1 MTGPGD
7 ASADGPAADQ
17 PALELDDVTVRY
29 GDRTVL
35 DEVSLS
41 VRRGEFL
48 ALIGPNGAGKTTLLR
63 TANGLVTPDAGT
75 VRLNGTDGS
84 RLSVRERARRVATV
98 PQETSVGFD
107 FPVRDLVAMGRTAHR
122 SRFSRADESDRAA
135 VRRAL
140 DRTDT
145 AAFADRPVGS
155 LSGGERQRV
164 VLARALAQAAPL
176 LLLDEPTASLD
187 INHQVRV
194 LGLVRG
200 LVHGAGD
207 EEGSGPTATAGRTV
221 VAAIHDLDLAA
232 RFCDRVALLAD
243 GHIRAMGPP
252 ETVFDPGQLERAYG
266 VGTIVTENAATGSP
280 VVTAVP
286 ETGDA
291 AVPGADIPEGAER
304 VAGAD
309 ATDGSDRQPL
319 AKSDDD

>member
-1 MTGPGD
+1 VSDAQRDVGSDMTSSED
-7 ASADGPAADQ
+7 TS
-17 PALELDDVTVRY
+17 ALELEDVTVRY

-48 ALIGPNGAGKTTLLR
+48 ALVGPNGAGKTSLLR
-63 TANGLVTPDAGT
+63 TVNGLVTPDSGT
-75 VRLNGTDGS
+75 VRIAGTDAATF
-84 RLSVRERARRVATV
+84 SVRERARRVATV

-122 SRFSRADESDRAA
+122 SRFSRGGESDRA
-135 VRRAL
+135 VVQRAL

-145 AAFADRPVGS
+145 AAFADRSVGS

-194 LGLVRG
+194 LGLVSD
-200 LVHGAGD
+200 LVHASGDDSTAEAGATD
-207 EEGSGPTATAGRTV
+207 TPAERTA

-243 GHIRAMGPP
+243 GDIQAVGPP
-252 ETVFDPGQLERAYG
+252 AAVLDAEQLRAAYGIETV
-266 VGTIVTENAATGSP
+266 VTENAATGTP
-280 VVTAVP
+280 TVTAL
-286 ETGDA
+286 TDTA
-291 AVPGADIPEGAER
+291 TNAVEPSR
-304 VAGAD
+304 
-309 ATDGSDRQPL
+309 TPL
-319 AKSDDD
+319 EADDD

>member
-1 MTGPGD
+1 VSNAQRDVGSDMTSSED
-7 ASADGPAADQ
+7 TS
-17 PALELDDVTVRY
+17 ALELEDVTVRY

-48 ALIGPNGAGKTTLLR
+48 ALVGPNGAGKTSLLR
-63 TANGLVTPDAGT
+63 TVNGLVTPDSGT
-75 VRLNGTDGS
+75 VRIAGTDAATF
-84 RLSVRERARRVATV
+84 SVRERARRVATV

-122 SRFSRADESDRAA
+122 SRFSRGGESDRA
-135 VRRAL
+135 VVQRAL

-145 AAFADRPVGS
+145 AAFADRSVGS

-194 LGLVRG
+194 LGLVSD
-200 LVHGAGD
+200 LVHASGDDSTAEAGATD
-207 EEGSGPTATAGRTV
+207 TPAERTA

-243 GHIRAMGPP
+243 GDIQAVGPP
-252 ETVFDPGQLERAYG
+252 AAVLDAEQLRAAYGIETV
-266 VGTIVTENAATGSP
+266 VTENAATGTP
-280 VVTAVP
+280 TVTAL
-286 ETGDA
+286 TDTA
-291 AVPGADIPEGAER
+291 TNAVEPSR
-304 VAGAD
+304 
-309 ATDGSDRQPL
+309 TPL
-319 AKSDDD
+319 EADDD